1 MKKQKDISE
10 LIETSKSKLISIE
23 VFLGLIFL
31 VISLLFRSYKL
42 YNTLVFQIIS
52 ATVSI
57 VALYIINAI
66 IKQYDG
72 ELLKYLRNLFIL
84 ISVYLL
90 LIIVEAKT
98 KELFIATY
106 MVRDNHFYLNGIY
119 IVMISQIL
127 YSIMNSIYI
136 KESIKKVLGNINLY
150 IPLIFI
156 ILINFKIINVY
167 SKAIF
172 ILINGLIILGSIYMF
187 VLSSFDLP
195 KQNNK
200 INLFGYWTLLSLI
213 ISLLSIIN
221 QFIDLKIIL
230 QLNRMVVFLW
240 FISIGILLLE
250 SILESPFKIL
260 FKDTYLK
267 NIEMNDLNRKIIESN
282 RQLEKSQNMI
292 ASKDK
297 MFKELFRNIP
307 IPLVIIDSN
316 SKRINYAN
324 SGFLDLVEERNL
336 KNIINKKFDRYIEI
350 ENIPSLDMVKDKNK
364 IISGKVNG
372 NSNVKIVDFEVIK
385 SVDKEDSQIIIF
397 EDITTK
403 RENEEIE
410 QDMKDKKFQEK
421 IKRDFLSNIS
431 HDLKTPINVIF
442 SASQLQEYYIDEI
455 NYEGIEKYNAI
466 SRQNCLS
473 LIKFTNNLID
483 NSRILSDYLS
493 PNLVEKNVVEEIEEI
508 VMSLVDYAKNKDIDL
523 IFDTEDEEVYAEI
536 DVEFMQRIILNLI
549 SNSMKFCKENGRII
563 VRIKNSDEDV
573 IIEIEDNGIG
583 MEKEFIENAFNRYA
597 MGKNNER
604 SREKGTGIGLF
615 VVKKMVEMQ
624 NGAIKIESTPNKGTK
639 ISLTFK
645 KVIKFEI

>member
-23 VFLGLIFL
+23 VVLGLIFL

-90 LIIVEAKT
+90 LLIVKSKT

-106 MVRDNHFYLNGIY
+106 MIRDNSFYFNGIY
-119 IVMISQIL
+119 IVILSQIL

-136 KESIKKVLGNINLY
+136 KESIKKVLENINFY

-156 ILINFKIINVY
+156 VLINLKIINVH

-172 ILINGLIILGSIYMF
+172 LLANGLIFLGSIYMF
-187 VLSSFDLP
+187 VLTSLDLP

-213 ISLLSIIN
+213 ISLLSIFN

-230 QLNRMVVFLW
+230 QLNRVVVFLW
-240 FISIGILLLE
+240 FVSVGILSLE

-267 NIEMNDLNRKIIESN
+267 NMEMNNLNRKIIESN

>member
-10 LIETSKSKLISIE
+10 LIETSKSKLITIE
-23 VFLGLIFL
+23 VILTFIFL
-31 VISLLFRSYKL
+31 AISLLFRSYKL
-42 YNTLVFQIIS
+42 YNTLFLQIIS
-52 ATVSI
+52 VTISSVT
-57 VALYIINAI
+57 LYIINAI
-66 IKQYDG
+66 RKQYDG

-84 ISVYLL
+84 ISIYLML
-90 LIIVEAKT
+90 TIVKSET
-98 KELFIATY
+98 KELLLATY
-106 MVRDNHFYLNGIY
+106 IIKDNDFYLNGIY
-119 IVMISQIL
+119 IVILTQIS
-127 YSIMNSIYI
+127 YSIMISIYI
-136 KESIKKVLGNINLY
+136 KENIKKVLGTISFY
-150 IPLIFI
+150 ISLIFI
-156 ILINFKIINVY
+156 LLINFKIINVHCNV
-167 SKAIF
+167 IF
-172 ILINGLIILGSIYMF
+172 LLVNGLIILGSIYVF
-187 VLSSFDLP
+187 ILSSVDLS
-195 KQNNK
+195 KKNNK
-200 INLFGYWTLLSLI
+200 INLFNYWTLLSLI
-213 ISLLSIIN
+213 IAILSIIN
-221 QFIDLKIIL
+221 QFVDFKLVL
-230 QLNRMVVFLW
+230 QLNKIFVFLW
-240 FISIGILLLE
+240 FTSVGILSLDR
-250 SILESPFKIL
+250 ILESPFKIL

-267 NIEMNDLNRKIIESN
+267 NMEMNNLNRKIIESN

-292 ASKDK
+292 ANKDK
-297 MFKELFRNIP
+297 MFKELFKNIP

-324 SGFLDLVEERNL
+324 SEFLDLVEEKNL
-336 KNIINKKFDRYIEI
+336 KNIINKKFDKYIEI
-350 ENIPSLDMVKDKNK
+350 ENIPSFDKVKDKNK
-364 IISGKVNG
+364 IISGKVKG
-372 NSNVKIVDFEVIK
+372 DSSVKIVDFEVIK

-397 EDITTK
+397 EDTTTK

-455 NYEGIEKYNAI
+455 NYEGIEKYNSI

-483 NSRILSDYLS
+483 NSKILSDYLS
-493 PNLVEKNVVEEIEEI
+493 PNLVEKNVVEEVEEI

-549 SNSMKFCKENGRII
+549 SNSMKFCKEDGRII
-563 VRIKNSDEDV
+563 VRIINNNEEV

-583 MEKEFIENAFNRYA
+583 MEKEFVENAFNRYA
-597 MGKNNER
+597 MGKNNAR

-624 NGAIKIESTPNKGTK
+624 NGSIKIDSVINKGTK

>member
-23 VFLGLIFL
+23 VVLGLIFL

-156 ILINFKIINVY
+156 ILINLKIINVY

-187 VLSSFDLP
+187 VLSNFDLP

-230 QLNRMVVFLW
+230 QLNRVVVFLW
-240 FISIGILLLE
+240 FVSVGILSLE

-267 NIEMNDLNRKIIESN
+267 NMEMNNLNRKIIESN

>member
-10 LIETSKSKLISIE
+10 LIETSKSKLITIE
-23 VFLGLIFL
+23 VILTFIFL
-31 VISLLFRSYKL
+31 AISLLFRSYKL
-42 YNTLVFQIIS
+42 YNTLFLQIIS
-52 ATVSI
+52 VTISSVT
-57 VALYIINAI
+57 LYIINAI
-66 IKQYDG
+66 RKQYDG

-84 ISVYLL
+84 ISIYLML
-90 LIIVEAKT
+90 TIVKSET
-98 KELFIATY
+98 KELLLATY
-106 MVRDNHFYLNGIY
+106 IIKDNDFYLNGIY
-119 IVMISQIL
+119 IVILTQIS
-127 YSIMNSIYI
+127 YSIMISIYI
-136 KESIKKVLGNINLY
+136 KENIKKVLGTISFY
-150 IPLIFI
+150 ISLIFI
-156 ILINFKIINVY
+156 LLINFKIINVHCNV
-167 SKAIF
+167 IF
-172 ILINGLIILGSIYMF
+172 LLVNGLIILGSIYVF
-187 VLSSFDLP
+187 ILSSVDLS
-195 KQNNK
+195 KKNNK
-200 INLFGYWTLLSLI
+200 INLFNYWTLLSLI
-213 ISLLSIIN
+213 IAILSIIN
-221 QFIDLKIIL
+221 QFVDFKLVL
-230 QLNRMVVFLW
+230 QLNKIFVFLW
-240 FISIGILLLE
+240 FTSVGILSLDR
-250 SILESPFKIL
+250 ILESPFKIL

-267 NIEMNDLNRKIIESN
+267 NMEMNNLNRKIIESN

-292 ASKDK
+292 ANKDK
-297 MFKELFRNIP
+297 MFKELFKNIP

-324 SGFLDLVEERNL
+324 SEFLDLVEEKNL
-336 KNIINKKFDRYIEI
+336 KNIINKKFDKYIEI
-350 ENIPSLDMVKDKNK
+350 ENIPSFDKVKDKNK
-364 IISGKVNG
+364 IISGKVKG
-372 NSNVKIVDFEVIK
+372 DSSVKIVDFEVIK

-397 EDITTK
+397 EDTTTK

-455 NYEGIEKYNAI
+455 NYEGIEKYNSI

-549 SNSMKFCKENGRII
+549 SNSMKFCKEDGRII
-563 VRIKNSDEDV
+563 VRIINNNEEV

-597 MGKNNER
+597 MGKNNAR

-624 NGAIKIESTPNKGTK
+624 NGSIKIDSVINKGTK

>member
-23 VFLGLIFL
+23 VVLGLIFL

-230 QLNRMVVFLW
+230 QLNRVVVFLW
-240 FISIGILLLE
+240 FVSVGILSLE

-267 NIEMNDLNRKIIESN
+267 NMEMNNLNRKIIESN

>member
-31 VISLLFRSYKL
+31 AISLLFRSYKL